1 MIYLQPIGFVN
12 GELLVMLSKELER
25 KFSKITGGV
34 SILEQLNLPQQCY
47 NPQRKQFNSTCI
59 LMLMEPR
66 WITLG
71 ITSEDIY
78 ADGMNFVFG
87 EAELNGSRAIVSIY
101 RLKGLKLF
109 ERLVKESIHEIGHV
123 LGLKHCKNRYCVMSF
138 SNSVYEVDLKTSEFC
153 ETCKNKLG
161 IRL

>member
-12 GELLVMLSKELER
+12 GELLVKLSKELER

-34 SILEQLNLPQQCY
+34 TVLEPLDLPWQCY
-47 NPQRKQFNSTCI
+47 NPQRRQFNSTCI
-59 LMLMEPR
+59 LKLMEPR

-71 ITSEDIY
+71 IISEDIY

-87 EAELNGSRAIVSIY
+87 EAELNGSRAVVSIY
-101 RLKGLKLF
+101 RLTGSKLF
-109 ERLVKESIHEIGHV
+109 ERLVKEATHEIGHV

-138 SNSVYEVDLKTSEFC
+138 SNSIYEVDLKTSEFC
-153 ETCKNKLG
+153 ETCKNMLG
-161 IRL
+161 I